1 VADDIF
7 ADARA
12 EGVDECRGVNGEL
25 QLLSP
30 GVAALR
36 AGPVARSIPVAIR
49 VAEVN
54 QVNQVN

>member
-1 VADDIF
+1 M
-7 ADARA
+7 RA
-12 EGVDECRGVNGEL
+12 LKALTKCRGVNGEL